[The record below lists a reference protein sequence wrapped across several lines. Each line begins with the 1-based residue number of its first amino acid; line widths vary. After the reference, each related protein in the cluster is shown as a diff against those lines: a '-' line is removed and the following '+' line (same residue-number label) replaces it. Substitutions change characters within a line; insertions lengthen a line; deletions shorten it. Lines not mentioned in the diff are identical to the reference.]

1 MGKDYF
7 EPHLIF
13 SYTREMALEDGVL
26 IDVTEDAKQVGFS
39 LHTVVT
45 SNLFNGY
52 VAPPA
57 GLDASFGQST
67 AGRMHDLLVLARI
80 AAGGE
85 PDGDRVVFQV
95 GFLMRPGQLETVK
108 VILHIGPGDNGEPVL
123 TLMLPED
130 D

>member
-1 MGKDYF
+1 MSKEDF

-52 VAPPA
+52 VVPPA

-67 AGRMHDLLVLARI
+67 PGRLHDLLVLARI

-85 PDGDRVVFQV
+85 PDGDRVSFKV

-108 VILHIGPGDNGEPVL
+108 VILHIGPGDQGEAVL

-130 D
+130 Y

>member
-1 MGKDYF
+1 MSKDNF

-52 VAPPA
+52 VVPA
-57 GLDASFGQST
+57 AELDGSFGQST
-67 AGRMHDLLVLARI
+67 AGRMHDLLMLARI

-95 GFLMRPGQLETVK
+95 GFLMRPGRLETVK